1 MMRLEWQE
9 DDPDDDGDV
18 VLSIVLITDDKALL
32 ARMRRALKAALE
44 DTPRLATIP
53 RRDDDGSH

>member
-53 RRDDDGSH
+53 RRDDDS

>member
-32 ARMRRALKAALE
+32 ARMKRVLKAALD
-44 DTPRLATIP
+44 DTPSLTPVP
-53 RRDDDGSH
+53 RRDHDS

>member
-18 VLSIVLITDDKALL
+18 VLSIVLITDDRALL
-32 ARMRRALKAALE
+32 ARVRRTLKAAID
-44 DTPRLATIP
+44 DTPSLATVP
-53 RRDDDGSH
+53 RRDNERD

>member
-9 DDPDDDGDV
+9 DDPDDEGDV

-32 ARMRRALKAALE
+32 ARMKRALKAALD
-44 DTPRLATIP
+44 DTPSLASVP
-53 RRDDDGSH
+53 RRDHDS

>member
-18 VLSIVLITDDKALL
+18 VLSIVLITDDRALL
-32 ARMRRALKAALE
+32 ARIRRTLKAALD
-44 DTPRLATIP
+44 DTPTLATVP
-53 RRDDDGSH
+53 RRNDDG

>member
-53 RRDDDGSH
+53 RRDDDG